1 VAVTFEVHFVG
12 GEKVELQA
20 SGMDSFGRTHAT
32 ASGLVQTKDASGQD
46 VYVNIEQITFIR
58 ERKS

>member
-20 SGMDSFGRTHAT
+20 NGIDSFGRGNIT
-32 ASGLVQTKDASGQD
+32 ASGLVQKRDASGQD